1 VVLRVSAR
9 LPRGRITT
17 ALLLPAWLYL
27 NINMCTELVTMFTR
41 VSFLL
46 YFSYVILVVNKSW
59 TAVFKMR

>member
-1 VVLRVSAR
+1 MLLRVSAR
-9 LPRGRITT
+9 QPRVRITA